1 MAVAID
7 GLQVANEFLNIVD
20 VIVQMEFTIGQRHQA
35 CVFPIGD
42 VDLVALQHG
51 LDSVAQQGGV
61 VARQGSHDQHHRLG
75 LERGQ
80 GVRIVRE
87 AFETAQFA
95 KRLVD
100 FDALMNCHIDPID
113 LDGLDAK
120 FRLFIIFAQP
130 VHQRIACRHAL
141 CQRRLGHGVQ
151 RIAVK
156 LCCSLGQIGKWLHDR
171 ALGFKN
177 LIQHVTV
184 FLATK

>member
-80 GVRIVRE
+80 GVRIV
-87 AFETAQFA
+87 
-95 KRLVD
+95 
-100 FDALMNCHIDPID
+100 
-113 LDGLDAK
+113 
-120 FRLFIIFAQP
+120 
-130 VHQRIACRHAL
+130 
-141 CQRRLGHGVQ
+141 
-151 RIAVK
+151 
-156 LCCSLGQIGKWLHDR
+156 
-171 ALGFKN
+171 
-177 LIQHVTV
+177 
-184 FLATK
+184 